1 MEVVVVV
8 VVVTTGPADG
18 NVCEC
23 MCVYVC
29 VYVCMCVLRA
39 ICVHVRVKENMVRK
53 GNIDDT

>member
-29 VYVCMCVLRA
+29 VCVYVCAEGYLCA
-39 ICVHVRVKENMVRK
+39 CAGE
-53 GNIDDT
+53 GEYGT